1 MLRRLTM
8 YSRKRKTGTEKPTEA
23 KPMVGASM
31 KRCVSTIAKKL
42 SVQKAD
48 TPISK
53 AMPANDDFAESACRR
68 SETPTL
74 ASSRSRRP
82 SKPSP
87 IPANV
92 DDEGSPE
99 QVAQGR
105 QSSRIERTDTPMAK
119 DIDILHIPS
128 PRAQLNRDENRSAR
142 VSMNSVDG
150 LLRPPNIQVCYH
162 NYHLYTLCASASQSR
177 GVCFWVPTRP
187 CLLACFH
194 LRY

>member
-1 MLRRLTM
+1 MLRQLTM

-31 KRCVSTIAKKL
+31 KRCVSTTAKKL
-42 SVQKAD
+42 SVRKAD

-53 AMPANDDFAESACRR
+53 AMPANDDFAGPACRR

-87 IPANV
+87 ILPDV
-92 DDEGSPE
+92 DDERSPE

-105 QSSRIERTDTPMAK
+105 QSSQIEPTDTPMAE

-150 LLRPPNIQVCYH
+150 LLRLPNLQVCYH
-162 NYHLYTLCASASQSR
+162 DHHLSKLCAAASQ
-177 GVCFWVPTRP
+177 
-187 CLLACFH
+187 A
-194 LRY
+194 